1 MTYEIKNNFH
11 VHLNLHW
18 SSYIEKEQRREKRKQ
33 KRRRKTKKKRER
45 EIIVKRVSD
54 TRRKQH
60 ARYHAAWRGGWMTM
74 FPGRIF
80 IGETSEFGFCQF
92 GDHGWLRGTGQ
103 WFRVQLISKG
113 WPSMSRIHTHIYRKT
128 MLYTRQ
134 AGEIVSRTRVA
145 PRIIIIFVI
154 SWHSTRRAHQSENR
168 INQLSHSRPNSKQE
182 KGGERMGGGEGSGLV
197 LDRAY
202 PRASWNTI

>member
-1 MTYEIKNNFH
+1 MRNYCETSQ
-11 VHLNLHW
+11 W
-18 SSYIEKEQRREKRKQ
+18 
-33 KRRRKTKKKRER
+33 
-45 EIIVKRVSD
+45 
-54 TRRKQH
+54 
-60 ARYHAAWRGGWMTM
+60 HAAQATRSISRGVEGEGGGWMTM